1 MVCSRM
7 GEAALM
13 LKAGR
18 VSMGINFDVLNL
30 GVVSCKILQ
39 RHSSL
44 PLLCPCSFS
53 KSFHACDS
61 KIPVV
66 QCAVVSH
73 KAILAG
79 PQEPTAGAESPW
91 GHLAGETWQPGQVPW
106 GGHRAADGQQLAL
119 GRLAG
124 PGHCSSPVQNALASP
139 GGSS

>member
-1 MVCSRM
+1 
-7 GEAALM
+7 
-13 LKAGR
+13 
-18 VSMGINFDVLNL
+18 MGINFDVLNL

-91 GHLAGETWQPGQVPW
+91 GHLAGDRKST
-106 GGHRAADGQQLAL
+106 
-119 GRLAG
+119 RLN
-124 PGHCSSPVQNALASP
+124 SSHLSQSRMP
-139 GGSS
+139 SSA